1 MAGIFR
7 LNHHKHQSESK
18 RAYVGLWD
26 WVIGTHSNPLKP
38 IKTGEVLLK
47 SLQVAS
53 SCIKL
58 PSGRAG
64 GATRYEQL
72 LSWLCHRSP
81 LGSGLVVLDEAHKAK
96 NLDAGSR
103 CALLVEELQTKC
115 SNCPLLY
122 ATATGATEVN
132 HMQYML
138 RLGLWNHK
146 GRVPHNGTNG
156 TNGGSYGAGEMKAVT
171 APFSNFH
178 AFKKVVERGEDAV

>member
-1 MAGIFR
+1 M
-7 LNHHKHQSESK
+7 
-18 RAYVGLWD
+18 
-26 WVIGTHSNPLKP
+26 PL
-38 IKTGEVLLK
+38 G
-47 SLQVAS
+47 A
-53 SCIKL
+53 
-58 PSGRAG
+58 GRAG

-103 CALLVEELQTKC
+103 CALLVEELQSKC
-115 SNCPLLY
+115 SNCPMLY

-146 GRVPHNGTNG
+146 GRASNGAV
-156 TNGGSYGAGEMKAVT
+156 GAVGEVK
-171 APFSNFH
+171 APFPNFH
-178 AFKKVVERGEDAV
+178 AFKKVVERGVDAQQDA